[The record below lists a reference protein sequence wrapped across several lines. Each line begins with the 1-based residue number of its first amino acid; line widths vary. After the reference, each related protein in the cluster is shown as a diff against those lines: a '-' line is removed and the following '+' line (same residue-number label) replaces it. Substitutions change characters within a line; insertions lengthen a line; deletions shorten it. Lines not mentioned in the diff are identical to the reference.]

1 MLNLLYQTKIV
12 NPMKTY
18 LILFSSLIIAFST
31 FAQENI
37 NVLINTN
44 VGDIVVELYNETPQH
59 RDNFIK
65 LAKSGYLN
73 QSLFHRVIPG
83 FMIQGGDPDSKNAL
97 PNVELGNGGPG
108 YTIPA
113 EFNSKFFHKKGALA
127 AARMPDGL
135 NPKKESSGSQFYIVE
150 GKVQS
155 AERLALEEKK
165 LEVTFSDKQ
174 KQAYSTLGGTPHLD
188 GSYTVFGQ
196 VIEGIDVVSKIAKAK
211 RDQRNRPLTDI
222 VMKVKIINQ

>member
-1 MLNLLYQTKIV
+1 
-12 NPMKTY
+12 
-18 LILFSSLIIAFST
+18 
-31 FAQENI
+31 
-37 NVLINTN
+37 
-44 VGDIVVELYNETPQH
+44 
-59 RDNFIK
+59 
-65 LAKSGYLN
+65 
-73 QSLFHRVIPG
+73 
-83 FMIQGGDPDSKNAL
+83 MIQGGDPDSKNAL

-127 AARMPDGL
+127 AARMPDGV

-150 GKVQS
+150 GEVQS
-155 AERLALEEKK
+155 AERLALFEKK
-165 LEVTFSDKQ
+165 LEVTFSDEQ
-174 KQAYSTLGGTPHLD
+174 KQAYSTVGGTPHLD